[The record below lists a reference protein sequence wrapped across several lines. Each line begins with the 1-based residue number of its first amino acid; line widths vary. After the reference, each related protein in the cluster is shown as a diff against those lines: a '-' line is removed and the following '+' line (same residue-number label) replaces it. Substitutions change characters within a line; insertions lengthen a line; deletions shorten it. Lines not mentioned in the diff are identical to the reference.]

1 MASYIPD
8 DLKAVLAELETETD
22 RAVAIVGASL
32 IEHYLEN
39 AIQFQLRPID
49 TDTAKGKE
57 ERDRLYGVNGIFAG
71 ISAKIVGAYAMQM
84 IGPTTRRDLEII
96 NKIRNRF
103 AHDMNPVTFDTDSIR
118 ARCNEIDLSQGI
130 EAERDTPRARFLMAI
145 QIFSVAFWLLQ
156 VSNEEPDAKDA
167 EPVRRLAS

>member
-1 MASYIPD
+1 MASYVPAN
-8 DLKAVLAELETETD
+8 LEAVLAELETETD

-39 AIQFQLRPID
+39 ALQFRLRPID
-49 TDTAKGKE
+49 NDSAKGKE
-57 ERDRLYGVNGIFAG
+57 ERDRLYGVNGIFSG

-96 NKIRNRF
+96 NKVRNQF

-118 ARCNEIDLSQGI
+118 ARCNEIVCSQGI
-130 EAERDTPRARFLMAI
+130 AEPDTPRARFLLALRT
-145 QIFSVAFWLLQ
+145 FSVAFWLLE
-156 VSNEEPDAKDA
+156 VSEEEPDAKDT
-167 EPVRRLAS
+167 EPVRMLAS